1 MFRACALQGARS
13 VRCDICQEI
22 TPTSNASPD
31 VNKIVVTRGYLYKK
45 GDGPFMWQRRFFE
58 LRPASGGSPAE
69 LCYKETEEVYQPA

>member
-1 MFRACALQGARS
+1 MRVNSQVVAAHFVSDMPLAGDFFS
-13 VRCDICQEI
+13 VYELD
-22 TPTSNASPD
+22 
-31 VNKIVVTRGYLYKK
+31 NKIVVTRGYLYKK